1 MHNLNVNQNKSN
13 NYNNIDH
20 EKNLL
25 YYVCTYKGIIFFFCL
40 ACPTL
45 SSHKKCF
52 ARLQATKKKKI
63 IYSNNRFKQK
73 DLNKYKKEF
82 IFIFLRTAFINIFP
96 KREKQKWKRKRKEK
110 IYLRSWYWIF
120 SHCFGVNIF
129 YLWLIYTLSYTS
141 LNLMVNLIKF
151 NEKNYLLAGQ
161 KNYGF
166 SSWGYIMIY

>member
-82 IFIFLRTAFINIFP
+82 IFIFFKDSLHKYFS
-96 KREKQKWKRKRKEK
+96 QKRKAKMKTKTKRKN
-110 IYLRSWYWIF
+110 LF
-120 SHCFGVNIF
+120 
-129 YLWLIYTLSYTS
+129 TLVI
-141 LNLMVNLIKF
+141 LNFLALFRCQHFLFVIDLYAFVHIIEF
-151 NEKNYLLAGQ
+151 NGEFN
-161 KNYGF
+161 
-166 SSWGYIMIY
+166 